1 MKRLFG
7 LIGIL
12 YLSTLTA
19 VFYFKSTVLI
29 ILVLISALALIALG
43 VYKRIKR
50 DSYSFKTF
58 VTAGATIALA
68 MLSIFLYQNYY
79 IDPIINNY
87 SDKEISVDGYVCE
100 EIKYN
105 DKSVEYLIQTTAID
119 SKPVFTKIKYIGYD
133 ETEIREY
140 DFVKLKIKAYAENNN
155 QSIGHRVLLRAYEK
169 SPENITPTGDSKPSL
184 YKFAISAR
192 KEIGRSFGK
201 LMPKQSA
208 ELSRAIL
215 LGDKDALDDDVLDNF
230 RKTGT
235 SFLIV
240 VSGLHLS
247 VALALVTKIIGRFT
261 KRRIPLCIA
270 SIIVVIGFAAL
281 TGFNYSVIRAAISVI
296 IYQIGRIILR
306 NSDPLNSLG
315 FAALAIT
322 IANPCAVGD
331 LGLLM
336 SFSATMGIILWA
348 DKINGYF
355 IQKTNANKIKFK
367 ILKQPLYFIFNL
379 IFVSIAAAL
388 WILPVS
394 VIAFGKI
401 SPMIVIIALFTEPLA
416 SGILILSLLCAV
428 FYAFHGVP
436 GLSFVFDFIAQI
448 IAYADNL
455 LCRLLILI
463 NGMFAKLP
471 FVSVKADSAAVYIW
485 LAITAI
491 IVIIGYLIKAKKTY
505 VFSAI
510 NISVALMLILTA
522 VSFMTADKNS
532 RLTVYQSG
540 KGVCIELKKGSNISL
555 LSAGGNSKAYKT
567 VCENTADSNNVID
580 NIIIPKSNNYDSLL
594 PDLTNDNKINN
605 LITNTMSA
613 EDIEQISSVTPYVV
627 KDESIQTVKLNTE
640 DSVKIISTD
649 DVLYQY
655 IHCGDYN
662 ILFVPKGSDIQN
674 LPESLRTADYIILDG
689 IPKNSELLNCENYI
703 FADKDSKYYQKDIDK
718 IQASDKNVTVL
729 KNSKYVIEN

>member
-19 VFYFKSTVLI
+19 VFYFKSKVLI
-29 ILVLISALALIALG
+29 ILILISAAALVALG
-43 VYKRIKR
+43 IYKRVKR
-50 DSYSFKTF
+50 DRYSFKTF
-58 VTAGATIALA
+58 VTAGATVALA
-68 MLSIFLYQNYY
+68 VLSIFLYQNYY
-79 IDPIINNY
+79 IAPIINNY
-87 SDKEISVDGYVCE
+87 SDKEISVEGYVCE
-100 EIKYN
+100 EIKYK
-105 DKSVEYLIQTTAID
+105 DTSVEYLIQTTAID
-119 SKPVFTKIKYIGYD
+119 SKTVFTKIKYTGYN
-133 ETEIREY
+133 ETEIKEF
-140 DFVKLKIKAYAENNN
+140 DFVKLNVKAYAENNDR
-155 QSIGHRVLLRAYEK
+155 SIAHRVLLRAYEK

-208 ELSRAIL
+208 ELSRAIM

-247 VALALVTKIIGRFT
+247 VALAFVTKIISRFT
-261 KRRIPLCIA
+261 KRRIPLCVA
-270 SIIVVIGFAAL
+270 SIIVIIGFAAL
-281 TGFNYSVIRAAISVI
+281 TGFNYSVIRAATAVI
-296 IYQIGRIILR
+296 IYQIGRILLR

-322 IANPCAVGD
+322 IINPCAVGD

-348 DKINGYF
+348 EKINNFF
-355 IQKTNANKIKFK
+355 IQKTNAGKIKKK
-367 ILKQPLYFIFNL
+367 IIKKPLYFFFNL
-379 IFVSIAAAL
+379 ISVSIAAAI
-388 WILPVS
+388 WILPIS
-394 VIAFGKI
+394 IIAFGKI
-401 SPMIVIIALFTEPLA
+401 SPIVVIVALFTEPIA
-416 SGILILSLLCAV
+416 SGILVLSLLCAI
-428 FYAFHGVP
+428 FYAFHSIPGV
-436 GLSFVFDFIAQI
+436 SIVFDFIARV
-448 IAYADNL
+448 IAFADNF
-455 LCRLLILI
+455 LCQALIWF
-463 NGMFAKLP
+463 NEQFSKLP

-485 LAITAI
+485 LAVTATM
-491 IVIIGYLIKAKKTY
+491 VIIGYLIKAKRTY
-505 VFSAI
+505 VISAI
-510 NISVALMLILTA
+510 NISFALMLILTA
-522 VSFMTADKNS
+522 VSFLTADKSS

-540 KGVCIELKKGSNISL
+540 KGVCIELKKGYNISL
-555 LSAGGNSKAYKT
+555 LSAGGNNKVYKT
-567 VCENTADSNNVID
+567 ICEDATDSNDVID

-594 PDLTNDNKINN
+594 PDLATDYKINN

-655 IHCGDYN
+655 IHCGEN
-662 ILFVPKGSDIQN
+662 NVLFVPSGGNIQN
-674 LPESLRTADYIILDG
+674 LPEEYRCADYVILDG
-689 IPKNSELLNCENYI
+689 IPRNCELIDSDDLI
-703 FADKDSKYYQKDIDK
+703 FTGSVNEYYNEKLDELRSQNI
-718 IQASDKNVTVL
+718 NVTVL
-729 KNSKYVIEN
+729 KNKTYTIK

>member
-12 YLSTLTA
+12 YLTTLTA
-19 VFYFKSTVLI
+19 VFYFKSKVLI
-29 ILVLISALALIALG
+29 ILVLISAAALVALG
-43 VYKRIKR
+43 IYKRVKR
-50 DSYSFKTF
+50 DRYSFKTF
-58 VTAGATIALA
+58 VTAGATVALA
-68 MLSIFLYQNYY
+68 VLSIFLYQNYY
-79 IDPIINNY
+79 IAPIINNY
-87 SDKEISVDGYVCE
+87 SDKEISVEGYVCE
-100 EIKYN
+100 EIKYK
-105 DKSVEYLIQTTAID
+105 DTSVEYLIQTTAID
-119 SKPVFTKIKYIGYD
+119 SKTVFTKIKYTGYN
-133 ETEIREY
+133 ETEIKEF
-140 DFVKLKIKAYAENNN
+140 DFVKLNVKAYAENNDR
-155 QSIGHRVLLRAYEK
+155 SIAHRVLLRAYEK

-208 ELSRAIL
+208 ELSRAIM

-247 VALALVTKIIGRFT
+247 VALAFVTKIIGRFT
-261 KRRIPLCIA
+261 KRRIPLCVA
-270 SIIVVIGFAAL
+270 SIIVIIGFAAL
-281 TGFNYSVIRAAISVI
+281 TGFNYSVIRAATAVI
-296 IYQIGRIILR
+296 IYQIGRILLR

-322 IANPCAVGD
+322 IINPCAVGD

-348 DKINGYF
+348 DKINGFF
-355 IQKTNANKIKFK
+355 IQKTNAGKIKKK
-367 ILKQPLYFIFNL
+367 IIKKPLYFFFNL
-379 IFVSIAAAL
+379 ISVSIAAAI
-388 WILPVS
+388 WILPIS
-394 VIAFGKI
+394 IIAFGKI
-401 SPMIVIIALFTEPLA
+401 SPIVVIVALFTEPLA
-416 SGILILSLLCAV
+416 SGVLILSLFCAV
-428 FYAFHGVP
+428 FYAFHGIP
-436 GLSFVFDFIAQI
+436 GLSIVFDFIAQI

-455 LCRLLILI
+455 LCRLLIFI
-463 NGMFAKLP
+463 NGTFAKLP

-485 LAITAI
+485 LAVTATM
-491 IVIIGYLIKAKKTY
+491 VIIGYLIKAKRTY
-505 VFSAI
+505 VISAI
-510 NISVALMLILTA
+510 NISFALMFILTA
-522 VSFMTADKNS
+522 VSFLTADKSS

-540 KGVCIELKKGSNISL
+540 KGVCIELKKGYNISL
-555 LSAGGNSKAYKT
+555 LSAGGNNKVYKT
-567 VCENTADSNNVID
+567 ICEDATDSNDVID

-594 PDLTNDNKINN
+594 PDLATDYKINN

-655 IHCGDYN
+655 IHCGEN
-662 ILFVPKGSDIQN
+662 NVLFVPSGGNIQN
-674 LPESLRTADYIILDG
+674 LPEEYRCADYVILDG
-689 IPKNSELLNCENYI
+689 IPRNCELIDSDDLI
-703 FADKDSKYYQKDIDK
+703 FTGSVNEYYNEKLDELRSQNI
-718 IQASDKNVTVL
+718 NVTVL
-729 KNSKYVIEN
+729 KNKTYTIK

>member
-19 VFYFKSTVLI
+19 VFYFKSKVLI
-29 ILVLISALALIALG
+29 ILVLISAAALVALG
-43 VYKRIKR
+43 IYKRVKR
-50 DSYSFKTF
+50 DRYSFKTF
-58 VTAGATIALA
+58 VTAGATVALA
-68 MLSIFLYQNYY
+68 VLSIFLYQNYY
-79 IDPIINNY
+79 IAPIINNY
-87 SDKEISVDGYVCE
+87 SDKEISVEGYVCE
-100 EIKYN
+100 EIKYK
-105 DKSVEYLIQTTAID
+105 DTSVEYLIQTTAID
-119 SKPVFTKIKYIGYD
+119 SKPVFTKIKYTGYN
-133 ETEIREY
+133 ETEIKEF
-140 DFVKLKIKAYAENNN
+140 DFVKLNVKAYAENNDR
-155 QSIGHRVLLRAYEK
+155 SIAHRVLLRAYEK

-192 KEIGRSFGK
+192 KEIGKSFGK

-208 ELSRAIL
+208 ELSRAIM

-247 VALALVTKIIGRFT
+247 VALAFVTKIISRFT
-261 KRRIPLCIA
+261 KRRIPLCVA
-270 SIIVVIGFAAL
+270 SIIVIIGFAAL
-281 TGFNYSVIRAAISVI
+281 TGFNYSVIRAATAVI
-296 IYQIGRIILR
+296 IYQIGRILLR

-322 IANPCAVGD
+322 IINPCAVGD

-348 DKINGYF
+348 DKINGFF
-355 IQKTNANKIKFK
+355 IQKTNAGKIKKK
-367 ILKQPLYFIFNL
+367 IIKKPLYFFFNL
-379 IFVSIAAAL
+379 ISVSIAAAI
-388 WILPVS
+388 WILPIS
-394 VIAFGKI
+394 IIAFGKI
-401 SPMIVIIALFTEPLA
+401 SPIVVIVALFTEPFA
-416 SGILILSLLCAV
+416 SGILVLSLLCAI
-428 FYAFHGVP
+428 FYAFHSIPGV
-436 GLSFVFDFIAQI
+436 SIVFDFIARV
-448 IAYADNL
+448 IAFADNF
-455 LCRLLILI
+455 LCQALIWF
-463 NGMFAKLP
+463 NEQFSKLP

-485 LAITAI
+485 LAVTAVL
-491 IVIIGYLIKAKKTY
+491 VIIGYLIKAKRTY
-505 VFSAI
+505 VISAI
-510 NISVALMLILTA
+510 NISFALMLILTA
-522 VSFMTADKNS
+522 VSFLTADKSS

-540 KGVCIELKKGSNISL
+540 KGVCIELKKGYNISL
-555 LSAGGNSKAYKT
+555 LSAGGNNKVYKT
-567 VCENTADSNNVID
+567 ICEDATDSNDVID

-594 PDLTNDNKINN
+594 PDLATDYKINN

-655 IHCGDYN
+655 IHCGEN
-662 ILFVPKGSDIQN
+662 NVLFVPSGGNIQN
-674 LPESLRTADYIILDG
+674 LPEEYRCADYVILDG
-689 IPKNSELLNCENYI
+689 IPRNCELIDSDDLI
-703 FADKDSKYYQKDIDK
+703 FTGSVNEYYNEKLDELRSQNI
-718 IQASDKNVTVL
+718 NVTVL
-729 KNSKYVIEN
+729 KNKTYTIK

>member
-19 VFYFKSTVLI
+19 VFYFKSKVLI
-29 ILVLISALALIALG
+29 ILVLISAAALVALG
-43 VYKRIKR
+43 IYKRVKR
-50 DSYSFKTF
+50 DRYSFKTF
-58 VTAGATIALA
+58 VTAGATVALA
-68 MLSIFLYQNYY
+68 VLSIFLYQNYY
-79 IDPIINNY
+79 IAPIINNY
-87 SDKEISVDGYVCE
+87 SDKEISVEGYVCE
-100 EIKYN
+100 EIKYK
-105 DKSVEYLIQTTAID
+105 DTSVEYLIQTTAID
-119 SKPVFTKIKYIGYD
+119 SKPVFTKIKYTGYN
-133 ETEIREY
+133 ETEIKEF
-140 DFVKLKIKAYAENNN
+140 DFVKLNVKAYAENNDR
-155 QSIGHRVLLRAYEK
+155 SIAHRVLLRAYEK

-192 KEIGRSFGK
+192 KEIGKSFGK

-208 ELSRAIL
+208 ELSRAIM

-247 VALALVTKIIGRFT
+247 VALAFVTKIIGRFT
-261 KRRIPLCIA
+261 KRRIPLCVA
-270 SIIVVIGFAAL
+270 SIIVIIGFAAL
-281 TGFNYSVIRAAISVI
+281 TGFNYSVIRAATAVI
-296 IYQIGRIILR
+296 IYQIGRILLR

-322 IANPCAVGD
+322 IINPCAVGD

-348 DKINGYF
+348 DKINNFF
-355 IQKTNANKIKFK
+355 IQKTNAGKIKIKK
-367 ILKQPLYFIFNL
+367 IKKLLFILFNL
-379 IFVSIAAAL
+379 ISVSIAASL
-388 WILPVS
+388 WILPIS
-394 VIAFGKI
+394 IIAFGKI
-401 SPMIVIIALFTEPLA
+401 SPIVVIVALFTEPIA
-416 SGILILSLLCAV
+416 SGILVLSLLCAI
-428 FYAFHGVP
+428 FYAFHSIPGV
-436 GLSFVFDFIAQI
+436 SIVFDFIARV
-448 IAYADNL
+448 IAFADNF
-455 LCRLLILI
+455 LCQALIWF
-463 NGMFAKLP
+463 NEQFSKLP

-485 LAITAI
+485 LAVTAVL
-491 IVIIGYLIKAKKTY
+491 VIIGYLIKAKRTY
-505 VFSAI
+505 VISAI
-510 NISVALMLILTA
+510 NISFALMLILTA
-522 VSFMTADKNS
+522 LSFLTADKSS

-540 KGVCIELKKGSNISL
+540 KGVCIELKKGYNISL
-555 LSAGGNSKAYKT
+555 LSAGGNNKVYKT
-567 VCENTADSNNVID
+567 ICEDATDSNDVID

-594 PDLTNDNKINN
+594 PDLATDYKINN

-655 IHCGDYN
+655 IHCGEN
-662 ILFVPKGSDIQN
+662 NVLFVPSGGNIQN
-674 LPESLRTADYIILDG
+674 LPEEYRCADYVILDG
-689 IPKNSELLNCENYI
+689 IPRNCELIDSDDLI
-703 FADKDSKYYQKDIDK
+703 FTGSVNEYYNEKLDELRSQNI
-718 IQASDKNVTVL
+718 NVTVL
-729 KNSKYVIEN
+729 KNKTYTIK

>member
-19 VFYFKSTVLI
+19 VFYFKSKVLI
-29 ILVLISALALIALG
+29 ILVLISAAALVALG
-43 VYKRIKR
+43 IYKRVKR
-50 DSYSFKTF
+50 DRYSFKTF
-58 VTAGATIALA
+58 VTAGATVALA
-68 MLSIFLYQNYY
+68 VLSIFLYQNYY
-79 IDPIINNY
+79 IAPIINNY
-87 SDKEISVDGYVCE
+87 SDKEISVEGYVCE
-100 EIKYN
+100 EIKYK
-105 DKSVEYLIQTTAID
+105 DTSVEYLIQTTAID
-119 SKPVFTKIKYIGYD
+119 SKPVFTKIKYTGYN
-133 ETEIREY
+133 ETEIKEF
-140 DFVKLKIKAYAENNN
+140 DFVKLNVKAYAENNDR
-155 QSIGHRVLLRAYEK
+155 SIAHRVLLRAYEK

-192 KEIGRSFGK
+192 KEIGKSFGK

-208 ELSRAIL
+208 ELSRAIM

-247 VALALVTKIIGRFT
+247 VALAFVTKIISRFT
-261 KRRIPLCIA
+261 KRRIPLCVA
-270 SIIVVIGFAAL
+270 SIIVIIGFAAL
-281 TGFNYSVIRAAISVI
+281 TGFNYSVIRAATAVI
-296 IYQIGRIILR
+296 IYQIGRILLR

-322 IANPCAVGD
+322 IINPCAVGD

-348 DKINGYF
+348 DKINGFF
-355 IQKTNANKIKFK
+355 IQKTNAGKIKKK
-367 ILKQPLYFIFNL
+367 IIKKPLYFFFNL
-379 IFVSIAAAL
+379 ISVSIAAAI
-388 WILPVS
+388 WILPIS
-394 VIAFGKI
+394 IIAFGKI
-401 SPMIVIIALFTEPLA
+401 SPIVVIVALFTEPFA
-416 SGILILSLLCAV
+416 SGILVLSLLCAI
-428 FYAFHGVP
+428 FYAFHSIPGV
-436 GLSFVFDFIAQI
+436 SIVFDFIARV
-448 IAYADNL
+448 IAFADNF
-455 LCRLLILI
+455 LCQALIWF
-463 NGMFAKLP
+463 NEQFSKLP

-485 LAITAI
+485 LAVTATM
-491 IVIIGYLIKAKKTY
+491 VIIGYLIKAKRTY
-505 VFSAI
+505 VISAI
-510 NISVALMLILTA
+510 NISFALMFILTA
-522 VSFMTADKNS
+522 VSFLTADKSS

-540 KGVCIELKKGSNISL
+540 KGVCIELKKGYNISL
-555 LSAGGNSKAYKT
+555 LSAGGNNKVYKT
-567 VCENTADSNNVID
+567 ICEDATDSNDVID

-594 PDLTNDNKINN
+594 PDLATDYKINN

-655 IHCGDYN
+655 IHCGEN
-662 ILFVPKGSDIQN
+662 NVLFVPSGGNIQN
-674 LPESLRTADYIILDG
+674 LPEEYRCADYVILDG
-689 IPKNSELLNCENYI
+689 IPRNCELIDSDDLI
-703 FADKDSKYYQKDIDK
+703 FTGSVNEYYNEKLDELRSQNI
-718 IQASDKNVTVL
+718 NVTVL
-729 KNSKYVIEN
+729 KNKTYTIK

>member
-19 VFYFKSTVLI
+19 VFYFKSKVLI
-29 ILVLISALALIALG
+29 ILVLISAAALVALG
-43 VYKRIKR
+43 IYKRVKR
-50 DSYSFKTF
+50 DRYSFKTF
-58 VTAGATIALA
+58 VTAGATVALA
-68 MLSIFLYQNYY
+68 VLSIFLYQNYY
-79 IDPIINNY
+79 IAPIINNY
-87 SDKEISVDGYVCE
+87 SDKEISVEGYVCE
-100 EIKYN
+100 EIKYK
-105 DKSVEYLIQTTAID
+105 DTSVEYLIQTTAID
-119 SKPVFTKIKYIGYD
+119 SKTVFTKIKYTGYN
-133 ETEIREY
+133 ETEIKEF
-140 DFVKLKIKAYAENNN
+140 DFVKLNVKAYAENNDR
-155 QSIGHRVLLRAYEK
+155 SIAHRVLLRAYEK

-208 ELSRAIL
+208 ELSRAIM

-247 VALALVTKIIGRFT
+247 VALAFVTKIISRFT
-261 KRRIPLCIA
+261 KRRIPLCVA
-270 SIIVVIGFAAL
+270 SIIVIIGFAAL
-281 TGFNYSVIRAAISVI
+281 TGFNYSVIRAATAVI
-296 IYQIGRIILR
+296 IYQIGRILLR

-322 IANPCAVGD
+322 IINPCAVGD

-348 DKINGYF
+348 DKINGFF
-355 IQKTNANKIKFK
+355 IQKTNAGKIKKK
-367 ILKQPLYFIFNL
+367 IIKKPLYFFFNL
-379 IFVSIAAAL
+379 ISVSIAAAI
-388 WILPVS
+388 WILPIS
-394 VIAFGKI
+394 IIAFGKI
-401 SPMIVIIALFTEPLA
+401 SPIVVIVALFTEPLA
-416 SGILILSLLCAV
+416 SGVLILSLFCAV
-428 FYAFHGVP
+428 FYAFHGIP
-436 GLSFVFDFIAQI
+436 GLSIVFDFIAQI

-455 LCRLLILI
+455 LCRLLIFI
-463 NGMFAKLP
+463 NGTFAKLP

-485 LAITAI
+485 LAVTATM
-491 IVIIGYLIKAKKTY
+491 VIIGYLIKAKRTY
-505 VFSAI
+505 VISAI
-510 NISVALMLILTA
+510 NISFALMFILTA
-522 VSFMTADKNS
+522 VSFLTADKSS

-540 KGVCIELKKGSNISL
+540 KGVCIELKKGYNISL
-555 LSAGGNSKAYKT
+555 LSAGGNNKVYKT
-567 VCENTADSNNVID
+567 ICEDATDSNDVID

-594 PDLTNDNKINN
+594 PDLATDYKINN

-655 IHCGDYN
+655 IHCGENN
-662 ILFVPKGSDIQN
+662 ILFVPSGGNIQN
-674 LPESLRTADYIILDG
+674 LPEEYRCADYVILDG
-689 IPKNSELLNCENYI
+689 IPRNCELIDSDDLI
-703 FADKDSKYYQKDIDK
+703 FTGSVNEYYNEKLDELRSQNI
-718 IQASDKNVTVL
+718 NVTVL
-729 KNSKYVIEN
+729 KNKTYTIK

>member
-19 VFYFKSTVLI
+19 VFYFKSKVLI
-29 ILVLISALALIALG
+29 ILVLISAAALVALG
-43 VYKRIKR
+43 IYKRVKR
-50 DSYSFKTF
+50 DRYSFKTF
-58 VTAGATIALA
+58 VTAGATVALA
-68 MLSIFLYQNYY
+68 VLSIFLYQNYY
-79 IDPIINNY
+79 IAPIINNY
-87 SDKEISVDGYVCE
+87 SDKEISVEGYVCE
-100 EIKYN
+100 EIKYK
-105 DKSVEYLIQTTAID
+105 DTSVEYLIQTTAID
-119 SKPVFTKIKYIGYD
+119 SKPVFTKIKYTGYN
-133 ETEIREY
+133 ETEIKEF
-140 DFVKLKIKAYAENNN
+140 DFVKLNVKAYAENNDR
-155 QSIGHRVLLRAYEK
+155 SIAHRVLLRAYEK

-192 KEIGRSFGK
+192 KEIGKSFGK

-208 ELSRAIL
+208 ELSRAIM

-247 VALALVTKIIGRFT
+247 VALAFVTKIIGRFT
-261 KRRIPLCIA
+261 KRRIPLCVA
-270 SIIVVIGFAAL
+270 SIIVIIGFAAL
-281 TGFNYSVIRAAISVI
+281 TGFNYSVIRAATAVI
-296 IYQIGRIILR
+296 IYQIGRILLR

-322 IANPCAVGD
+322 IINPCAVGD

-348 DKINGYF
+348 DKINNFF
-355 IQKTNANKIKFK
+355 IQKTNAGKIKIKK
-367 ILKQPLYFIFNL
+367 IKKLLFILFNL
-379 IFVSIAAAL
+379 ISVSIAASL
-388 WILPVS
+388 WILPIS
-394 VIAFGKI
+394 IIAFGKI
-401 SPMIVIIALFTEPLA
+401 SPIVVIVALFTEPIA
-416 SGILILSLLCAV
+416 SGILVLSLLCAI
-428 FYAFHGVP
+428 FYAFHSIPGV
-436 GLSFVFDFIAQI
+436 SIVFDFIARV
-448 IAYADNL
+448 IAFADNF
-455 LCRLLILI
+455 LCQALIWF
-463 NGMFAKLP
+463 NEQFSKLP

-485 LAITAI
+485 LAVTAVL
-491 IVIIGYLIKAKKTY
+491 VIIGYLIKAKRTY
-505 VFSAI
+505 VISAI
-510 NISVALMLILTA
+510 NISFALMLILTA
-522 VSFMTADKNS
+522 VSFLTADKSS

-540 KGVCIELKKGSNISL
+540 KGVCIELKKGYNISL
-555 LSAGGNSKAYKT
+555 LSAGGNNKVYKT
-567 VCENTADSNNVID
+567 ICEDATDSNDVID

-594 PDLTNDNKINN
+594 PDLATDYKINN

-655 IHCGDYN
+655 IHCGEN
-662 ILFVPKGSDIQN
+662 NVLFVPSGGNIQN
-674 LPESLRTADYIILDG
+674 LPEEYRCADYVILDG
-689 IPKNSELLNCENYI
+689 IPRNCELIDSDDLI
-703 FADKDSKYYQKDIDK
+703 FTGSVNEYYNEKLDELRSQNI
-718 IQASDKNVTVL
+718 NVTVL
-729 KNSKYVIEN
+729 KNKTYTIK

>member
-19 VFYFKSTVLI
+19 VFYFKSKVLI
-29 ILVLISALALIALG
+29 ILVLISAAALVALG
-43 VYKRIKR
+43 IYKRVKR
-50 DSYSFKTF
+50 DRYSFKTF
-58 VTAGATIALA
+58 VTAGATVALA
-68 MLSIFLYQNYY
+68 VLSIFLYQNYY
-79 IDPIINNY
+79 IAPIINNY
-87 SDKEISVDGYVCE
+87 SDKEISVEGYVCE
-100 EIKYN
+100 EIKYK
-105 DKSVEYLIQTTAID
+105 DTSVEYLIQTTAID
-119 SKPVFTKIKYIGYD
+119 SKTVFTKIKYTGYN
-133 ETEIREY
+133 ETEIKEF
-140 DFVKLKIKAYAENNN
+140 DFVKLNVKAYAENNDR
-155 QSIGHRVLLRAYEK
+155 SIAHRVLLRAYEK

-208 ELSRAIL
+208 ELSRAIM

-247 VALALVTKIIGRFT
+247 VALAFVTKIIGRFT
-261 KRRIPLCIA
+261 KRRIPLCVA
-270 SIIVVIGFAAL
+270 SIIVIIGFAAL
-281 TGFNYSVIRAAISVI
+281 TGFNYSVIRAATAVI
-296 IYQIGRIILR
+296 IYQIGRILLR

-322 IANPCAVGD
+322 IINPCAVGD

-348 DKINGYF
+348 EKINNFF
-355 IQKTNANKIKFK
+355 IQKTNAGKIKKK
-367 ILKQPLYFIFNL
+367 IIKKPLYFFFNL
-379 IFVSIAAAL
+379 ISVSIAAAI
-388 WILPVS
+388 WILPIS
-394 VIAFGKI
+394 IIAFGKI
-401 SPMIVIIALFTEPLA
+401 SPIVVIVALFTEPFA
-416 SGILILSLLCAV
+416 SGILVLSLLCAI
-428 FYAFHGVP
+428 FYAFHSIPGV
-436 GLSFVFDFIAQI
+436 SIVFDFIARV
-448 IAYADNL
+448 IAFADNF
-455 LCRLLILI
+455 LCQALIWF
-463 NGMFAKLP
+463 NEQFSKLP

-485 LAITAI
+485 LAVTATM
-491 IVIIGYLIKAKKTY
+491 VIIGYLIKAKRTY
-505 VFSAI
+505 VISAI
-510 NISVALMLILTA
+510 NISFALMFILTA
-522 VSFMTADKNS
+522 VSFLTADKSS

-540 KGVCIELKKGSNISL
+540 KGVCIELKKGYNISL
-555 LSAGGNSKAYKT
+555 LSAGGNNKVYKT
-567 VCENTADSNNVID
+567 ICEDATDSNDVID

-594 PDLTNDNKINN
+594 PDLATDYKINN

-655 IHCGDYN
+655 IHCGEN
-662 ILFVPKGSDIQN
+662 NVLFVPSGGNIQN
-674 LPESLRTADYIILDG
+674 LPEEYRCADYVILDG
-689 IPKNSELLNCENYI
+689 IPRNCELIDSDDLI
-703 FADKDSKYYQKDIDK
+703 FTGSVNEYYNEKLDELRSQNI
-718 IQASDKNVTVL
+718 NVTVL
-729 KNSKYVIEN
+729 KNKTYTIK

>member
-19 VFYFKSTVLI
+19 VFYFKSKVLI
-29 ILVLISALALIALG
+29 ILVLISAAALVALG
-43 VYKRIKR
+43 IYKRVKR
-50 DSYSFKTF
+50 DRYSFKTF
-58 VTAGATIALA
+58 VTAGATVALA
-68 MLSIFLYQNYY
+68 VLSIFLYQNYY
-79 IDPIINNY
+79 IAPIINNY
-87 SDKEISVDGYVCE
+87 SDKEISVEGYVCE
-100 EIKYN
+100 EIKYK
-105 DKSVEYLIQTTAID
+105 DTSVEYLIQTTAID
-119 SKPVFTKIKYIGYD
+119 SKTVFTKIKYTGYN
-133 ETEIREY
+133 ETEIKEF
-140 DFVKLKIKAYAENNN
+140 DFVKLNVKAYAENNDR
-155 QSIGHRVLLRAYEK
+155 SIAHRVLLRAYEK

-208 ELSRAIL
+208 ELSRAIM

-247 VALALVTKIIGRFT
+247 VALAFVTKIIGRFT
-261 KRRIPLCIA
+261 KRRIPLCVA
-270 SIIVVIGFAAL
+270 SIIVIIGFAAL
-281 TGFNYSVIRAAISVI
+281 TGFNYSVIRAATAVI
-296 IYQIGRIILR
+296 IYQIGRILLR

-322 IANPCAVGD
+322 IINPCAVGD

-348 DKINGYF
+348 DKINDFF
-355 IQKTNANKIKFK
+355 IQKTNAGKIKKK
-367 ILKQPLYFIFNL
+367 IIKKPLYFFFNL
-379 IFVSIAAAL
+379 ISVSIAAAI
-388 WILPVS
+388 WILPIS
-394 VIAFGKI
+394 IIAFGKI
-401 SPMIVIIALFTEPLA
+401 SPIVVIVALFTEPLA
-416 SGILILSLLCAV
+416 SGVLILSLFCAV
-428 FYAFHGVP
+428 FYAFHGIP
-436 GLSFVFDFIAQI
+436 GLSIVFDFIAQI

-455 LCRLLILI
+455 LCRLLIFI
-463 NGMFAKLP
+463 NGTFAKLP

-485 LAITAI
+485 LAVTATM
-491 IVIIGYLIKAKKTY
+491 VIIGYLIKAKRTY
-505 VFSAI
+505 VISAI
-510 NISVALMLILTA
+510 NISFALMFILTA
-522 VSFMTADKNS
+522 VSFLTADKSS

-540 KGVCIELKKGSNISL
+540 KGVCIELKKGYNISL
-555 LSAGGNSKAYKT
+555 LSAGGNNKVYKT
-567 VCENTADSNNVID
+567 ICEDATDSNDVID

-594 PDLTNDNKINN
+594 PDLATDYKINN

-655 IHCGDYN
+655 IHCGEN
-662 ILFVPKGSDIQN
+662 NVLFVPSGGNIQN
-674 LPESLRTADYIILDG
+674 LPEEYRCADYVILDG
-689 IPKNSELLNCENYI
+689 IPRNCELIDSDDLI
-703 FADKDSKYYQKDIDK
+703 FTGSVNEYYNEKLDELRSQN
-718 IQASDKNVTVL
+718 KNVTVL
-729 KNSKYVIEN
+729 KNKTYTIK